1 MSIIEILFNSHFALI
16 GVYLSVVLA
25 KVLRQSE
32 EGKVISQ
39 E

>member
-1 MSIIEILFNSHFALI
+1 MKIVFNSGFVFV

-25 KVLRQSE
+25 KVLRQGE